1 VQETTVKLK
10 KSGLR
15 MKDVAA
21 RAGVSVMTVSRAL
34 SNPEKVSRETLR
46 RVQTAVDAVLYV
58 PNGLAG
64 NLSSR
69 KSKAV
74 GVIVPG
80 INNSLY
86 SSMIESVAATLRTR
100 GFHLMIADSGLSLE
114 NEEKAITLFLAQRV
128 CGLILHNTQHTR
140 RARNLISSIGVPTIE
155 VGNLVERPI
164 DVCVSYSNFDA
175 AKAMT
180 VHLGRLGYRRIAFVS
195 LALNNNERARTRR
208 DGFLAGIR
216 ELGLSENACLVMETE
231 SGLQGGADAIQ
242 RIAKTT
248 PSIEAVFFSADVMAV
263 GALLECQRRG
273 WGVPSRFAISSFD
286 DVDLLRH
293 VSPAIT
299 TLLIP
304 RAEIGRKSAEL
315 LLARVDNQPTLPKVI
330 DLGFDIIQ
338 REST

>member
-1 VQETTVKLK
+1 MQDSTAKLGK
-10 KSGLR
+10 PGLR

-34 SNPEKVSRETLR
+34 SSPDKVSGKTLR
-46 RVQTAVDAVLYV
+46 RVQAAVDAVLYV
-58 PNGLAG
+58 PNGMAG

-69 KSKAV
+69 RSKAV
-74 GVIVPG
+74 GMIVPG

-86 SSMIESVAATLRTR
+86 SSMIEAVSSTLRER
-100 GFHLMIADSGLSLE
+100 GFHLMIADSGLNLD
-114 NEEKAITLFLAQRV
+114 NEEKEITSFLAQRV

-140 RARNLISSIGVPTIE
+140 KAKTLIANIGVPTIE
-155 VGNLVERPI
+155 VGNLVEKPI
-164 DVCVSYSNFDA
+164 DLCVSYSNFDA

-180 VHLGRLGYRRIAFVS
+180 IHLGRLGYRRIAFVS
-195 LALNNNERARTRR
+195 LALNNNHRARRR
-208 DGFLAGIR
+208 REGFLAGIH
-216 ELGLSENACLVMETE
+216 ELGLSEDACLTVEAE
-231 SGLQGGADAIQ
+231 SGLQGGADAIK
-242 RIAKTT
+242 RIAKAA

-273 WGVPSRFAISSFD
+273 WAVPSRFAISSFD

-293 VSPAIT
+293 VSPMIT

-315 LLARVDNQPTLPKVI
+315 LLARVDNHPTIPKIV
-330 DLGFDIIQ
+330 DVGFDIIQ

>member
-1 VQETTVKLK
+1 MQETAAKLGK
-10 KSGLR
+10 QGLR

-34 SNPEKVSRETLR
+34 SHPDKVSGETLR
-46 RVQTAVDAVLYV
+46 RVQAAVDAVLYV

-69 KSKAV
+69 RSKAV

-86 SSMIESVAATLRTR
+86 SNMIEAVSATLRER
-100 GFHLMIADSGLSLE
+100 GYHLMIADSGLSLE

-140 RARNLISSIGVPTIE
+140 KAKSLIANIGVPTVE
-155 VGNLVERPI
+155 VGNLVGRPI
-164 DVCVSYSNFDA
+164 DLCVSYSNFDA

-195 LALNNNERARTRR
+195 LALSNNERARKRR

-216 ELGLSENACLVMETE
+216 ELGLSEDACPTMEAE
-231 SGLQGGADAIQ
+231 SGLQGGADAIK
-242 RIAKTT
+242 RIAKTA
-248 PSIEAVFFSADVMAV
+248 PSIDAVFFSADVMAV

-273 WGVPSRFAISSFD
+273 WGVPSKFAISSFD

-293 VSPAIT
+293 VSPMIT

-315 LLARVDNQPTLPKVI
+315 LLARVDNQPTVPKVV

>member
-1 VQETTVKLK
+1 MKKTANGVKP
-10 KSGLR
+10 GLR
-15 MKDVAA
+15 MTDVAA
-21 RAGVSVMTVSRAL
+21 KAGVSVMTVSRAL
-34 SNPEKVSRETLR
+34 SHPNKVSEETLR
-46 RVQTAVDAVLYV
+46 RVQAAVDDVLYI

-74 GVIVPG
+74 GMIVPG

-86 SSMIESVAATLRTR
+86 SNMIEAVSTTLRAR
-100 GFHLMIADSGLSLE
+100 GFHLMIADSGLDLE
-114 NEEKAITLFLAQRV
+114 NEEKAITSFLAQRV

-180 VHLGRLGYRRIAFVS
+180 IHLGRLGYRRIAFVS
-195 LALNNNERARTRR
+195 LALNNNDRARKRR
-208 DGFLAGIR
+208 EGFLAGIR
-216 ELGLSENACLVMETE
+216 ELGIAEDACFTTEAE
-231 SGLQGGADAIQ
+231 SGLQGGADAIK
-242 RIAKTT
+242 RIAKVA
-248 PSIEAVFFSADVMAV
+248 PSIEAIFFSADVMAV

-315 LLARVDNQPTLPKVI
+315 LLARVESRPTSPKIV

>member
-1 VQETTVKLK
+1 
-10 KSGLR
+10 
-15 MKDVAA
+15 
-21 RAGVSVMTVSRAL
+21 MTVSRAL
-34 SNPEKVSRETLR
+34 SNPDKVSGETLR
-46 RVQTAVDAVLYV
+46 RVRAAVDAVLYV

-69 KSKAV
+69 RSKSV

-86 SSMIESVAATLRTR
+86 SSMIEAVSVTLRER
-100 GFHLMIADSGLSLE
+100 GYNLMIADSGL
-114 NEEKAITLFLAQRV
+114 NPDDEEKAITSFLAQRV
-128 CGLILHNTQHTR
+128 SGLILHNTQHTR
-140 RARNLISSIGVPTIE
+140 KAKSLISTIGVPTIE
-155 VGNLVERPI
+155 VGNLVDRPI
-164 DVCVSYSNFDA
+164 DLCVSYSNFDA

-180 VHLGRLGYRRIAFVS
+180 IHLGRLGYRRIAFVS
-195 LALNNNERARTRR
+195 LALNNNDRARKRR
-208 DGFLAGIR
+208 DGFLSGIR
-216 ELGLSENACLVMETE
+216 ELRLSEDSCLTLEAE
-231 SGLQGGADAIQ
+231 SGLQGGADAIK

-273 WGVPSRFAISSFD
+273 WSVPSRFAISSFD

-293 VSPAIT
+293 VSPMIT

-304 RAEIGRKSAEL
+304 RAEIGRRSAEL
-315 LLARVDNQPTLPKVI
+315 LMARVDNQLTIPKIV

-338 REST
+338 RDST